1 MHAHALC
8 RKKLPAE
15 MLCRARGATLPRIGH
30 MHRTHDMHQALR
42 CSQNALAGFAGAAAA
57 HQAGGRRGRPGFA
70 AEPHTPPESA
80 GRCAR
85 GAGRTAG
92 EATKCLLHESVL
104 CTATGPVPCACI
116 RVLQRDM
123 ILKAYSTKASAQ
135 AKAAVV
141 PLVQIMQD
149 SPEDASKSKSRELK
163 NWFAAVTLPTASC
176 CRTSVHKTMQLC
188 TRLSLVQVHMHTQS
202 RASTA
207 QPDSLRLL

>member
-57 HQAGGRRGRPGFA
+57 HQAGGRRRRPGFA

-104 CTATGPVPCACI
+104 CTATGSVPCACI

-149 SPEDASKSKSRELK
+149 SSEDASKVQKQGAQKLVRRRHLAHC
-163 NWFAAVTLPTASC
+163 FLLP
-176 CRTSVHKTMQLC
+176 HKCSQDYANCAPACHWCKCTC
-188 TRLSLVQVHMHTQS
+188 TRNQERPLHSQTH
-202 RASTA
+202 
-207 QPDSLRLL
+207 